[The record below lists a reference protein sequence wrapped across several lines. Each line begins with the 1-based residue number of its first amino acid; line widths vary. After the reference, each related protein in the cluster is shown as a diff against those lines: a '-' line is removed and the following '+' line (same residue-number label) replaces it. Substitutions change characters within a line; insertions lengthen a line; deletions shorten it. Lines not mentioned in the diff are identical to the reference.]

1 MPKPK
6 RTSTAAALPS
16 TDRSL
21 PIALMRA
28 REKVMAPIR
37 QMLSESGITEQQWRV
52 LRVLA
57 EYGAQDA
64 TQVSERACLLMP
76 SLARIIKT
84 LSERGLVSRVTDQND
99 KRRQPLTITAR
110 GQAIIDDNLEH
121 AASIVAG
128 FKATLGDEGYETLL
142 DLLATLEQSG

>member
-1 MPKPK
+1 MPKTKPAPS
-6 RTSTAAALPS
+6 RATLPS

-37 QMLSESGITEQQWRV
+37 QMLTESGITEQQWRV

-57 EYGAQDA
+57 EYGPQDA
-64 TQVSERACLLMP
+64 TAVSERACLLMP

-99 KRRQPLTITAR
+99 KRRQPLTITAK
-110 GQAIIDDNLEH
+110 GQAIIDDNL
-121 AASIVAG
+121 AQATVIVAG
-128 FKATLGDEGYETLL
+128 FKETLGEEGYETLL
-142 DLLATLEQSG
+142 DLLSTLEQSG